1 MFNEIPY
8 LMRSNCFP
16 FVIIIFVF
24 VSEIIVITFQVCEH
38 FCLAYINFFMIFF
51 LRTQQQKCMLHN
63 EPEPDYPQNANGLQT
78 IIWHQIKQNKIKCTE
93 YTWVEYENADRKNCT
108 TPNTVEL
115 HLLDKTIDETSNR
128 FEVKWEHFW

>member
-38 FCLAYINFFMIFF
+38 FCLAYINFFMIIFSS
-51 LRTQQQKCMLHN
+51 N
-63 EPEPDYPQNANGLQT
+63 S
-78 IIWHQIKQNKIKCTE
+78 
-93 YTWVEYENADRKNCT
+93 T
-108 TPNTVEL
+108 TKVYVT
-115 HLLDKTIDETSNR
+115 
-128 FEVKWEHFW
+128 